1 MQEALKYAIQI
12 AEALAAAHGAGI
24 IHRDIKPANVMVSA
38 TGQVK
43 VLDFGLAK
51 LTEPA
56 PAGADSPTS
65 SLKPETEEGAIVG
78 TVSYMSPE
86 QAQGKA
92 VDARSD
98 IFSFGSVLYEMVT
111 GRRAFQGDTKISTLA
126 AIIER
131 EPAPLNAEVPDELQK
146 LITRCLRKEP
156 ARRFQHIDDVQ
167 IALQELKEESSRTHR
182 DVQHSWLRWILVAAG
197 VVAAVIAGT
206 IWLWRDGTH
215 PSAPMEVT
223 PLTSYPG
230 EESDPNFSPDGNQV
244 VFPGTVKRGTT
255 LTSMSSRSALRRP
268 CVSLRIRL
276 LKPSPAF
283 SPDGRSIG
291 FIRFLGTRHVFV
303 TIPSIGGS
311 ERVVADVFPPGTLHR
326 YLLRQHL
333 RRAAV
338 FVVARRRARRG

>member
-1 MQEALKYAIQI
+1 M
-12 AEALAAAHGAGI
+12 
-24 IHRDIKPANVMVSA
+24 
-38 TGQVK
+38 K

-56 PAGADSPTS
+56 PARADSPTS

-230 EESDPNFSPDGNQV
+230 EESAPNFSPDGNQV
-244 VFPGTVKRGTT
+244 VFSWDGEKQDNLDIYVKQIGASTPVRLTT
-255 LTSMSSRSALRRP
+255 NPAADL
-268 CVSLRIRL
+268 
-276 LKPSPAF
+276 SPAF

-291 FIRFLGTRHVFV
+291 FIRFFGNHFVFV
-303 TIPSIGGS
+303 TMPATGGS
-311 ERVVADVFPPGTLHR
+311 ERIVADVLARIWRRPSSISSASSYRDPC
-326 YLLRQHL
+326 LR
-333 RRAAV
+333 
-338 FVVARRRARRG
+338 GCPMEST